1 VLNRSQLSENE
12 SSLAHYDEGLSEV
25 KNTAPC
31 SVVREMEKT
40 TLRKDV
46 GDVKTTMRK
55 AGRC

>member
-1 VLNRSQLSENE
+1 MLNRSQLSENE

-46 GDVKTTMRK
+46 GDVKTTM
-55 AGRC
+55 